1 MDMVQEGKIERNAVL
16 AGVALCV
23 VFHVSMGVLLTAA
36 ASSRSTDGVAAE
48 SQAEAQ
54 PRRRGRFA
62 EQAMRDRRQIEG
74 PYERSTRFAESGA
87 PRRSILDIRGRRGQE
102 DLVGRP
108 LRFLELAAGRRD
120 LAREQGR
127 RKELGLDFGRLPDES
142 LQAMLIPRLGL
153 KKKHKGLPKLTK
165 YERRERV
172 EAGVNLTRD
181 NPSGSEVTS
190 KAFKRKKAEYDRR
203 RKKKP
208 SLGDLI
214 DAPEDD
220 DPRKRPTRL
229 DDIVGVATGSVDGE
243 GAVEVAG
250 SRYLGKVE
258 SAIRQSFNVPVFLT
272 QDELKRLTV
281 DIEIMKMDSSGH
293 VLAFK
298 LRRQSGNSAF
308 NSAALEAIKRFAPS
322 EGGARTLPAPPADML
337 QFVNQRGILVRLEGR
352 KLR

>member
-1 MDMVQEGKIERNAVL
+1 MVSEGRIELSAVI
-16 AGVALCV
+16 AGVAFCL
-23 VFHVSMGVLLTAA
+23 VFHLGMGVLLTAA
-36 ASSRSTDGVAAE
+36 ASSRSAGDVSAE
-48 SQAEAQ
+48 SKGPVQ

-62 EQAMRDRRQIEG
+62 EQAMNDRRHIEG
-74 PYERSTRFAESGA
+74 PHQRSTRFAESGA

-102 DLVGRP
+102 DLLGHP
-108 LRFLELAAGRRD
+108 FRFLELAAGRRD
-120 LAREQGR
+120 LAREQGH
-127 RKELGLDFGRLPDES
+127 RKELGIDFGLLPDES
-142 LQAMLIPRLGL
+142 LKAMLIPKLGL
-153 KKKHKGLPKLTK
+153 KKKLKGLPKLTK

-172 EAGVNLTRD
+172 EAGVNVSRD
-181 NPSGSEVTS
+181 NPGGSAITS
-190 KAFKRKKAEYDRR
+190 KEFKRKKAEYDRR

-229 DDIVGVATGSVDGE
+229 EDIVGVATGSVDGE
-243 GAVEVAG
+243 GSVEVAG

-258 SAIRQSFNVPVFLT
+258 AAIRGSFNVPVFLT
-272 QDELKRLTV
+272 QAELKSLTV
-281 DIEIMKMDSSGH
+281 DIEIRKMDSSGH

-298 LRRQSGNSAF
+298 LRRASGNSAF

-322 EGGARTLPAPPADML
+322 GGGARSLPAPPADML
-337 QFVNQRGILVRLEGR
+337 QYVNQRGILVRLEGR